1 MVFSSIIFLYFFLPC
16 MLIIYYISPNKTKNI
31 VLLISGLFFYAW
43 GEPVYVFLM
52 LLTTLVDY
60 TAGGIIDRFDSS
72 KKIRTLALI
81 SSLIINLG
89 ILFTFKYSS
98 FFAGIF
104 GIELKKLPLPVGIS
118 FYTFQSISYTI
129 DMYMR
134 KIKVQKN
141 FINYAAYVTLFPQIV
156 AGPIVRYEDVQNEI
170 NSRKV
175 NIYLLGEGAGIFI
188 KGLAKKVL
196 LANNIGLLW
205 TEIKGMDYSE
215 ISVLTAWL
223 GILAFTFQIYYD
235 FSGYSDMAV
244 GLGKMLGFNFPE
256 NFRHPYISRSISEFW
271 RRWHITLGSW
281 FRSYVYIPLGGNRK
295 GKYKTLRNLLIVWGL
310 TGLWH
315 GASWNFILWG
325 LYFGTI
331 LVIEK
336 RFFLK
341 FFEKH
346 KIIGNMVTNILVVIG
361 FVFFYNEKNILDI
374 FIKMFTGRGISFTNV
389 STNYYLLNYLVLLII
404 SFIACTPL
412 LKNIINKCKKNKNLN
427 IVISIVEPIVLIG
440 LLVLSTAFIVDAS
453 SNSFLYFRF

>member
-1 MVFSSIIFLYFFLPC
+1 MIFSSIYFIYYFLIIFLILYFITPKKF
-16 MLIIYYISPNKTKNI
+16 KNYTLLLGSLFFYFYGDSKYI
-31 VLLISGLFFYAW
+31 VLL
-43 GEPVYVFLM
+43 
-52 LLTTLVDY
+52 
-60 TAGGIIDRFDSS
+60 
-72 KKIRTLALI
+72 LI
-81 SSLIINLG
+81 SSLVNYILGRLISKKNKKLFLIIGLIFNFGLLFYFKYFNFFLSNINSLFKTNINLFS
-89 ILFTFKYSS
+89 IV
-98 FFAGIF
+98 
-104 GIELKKLPLPVGIS
+104 LPLGIS
-118 FYTFQSISYTI
+118 FYTFKNASYLI
-129 DMYMR
+129 DVYKNR
-134 KIKVQKN
+134 VNSEKN
-141 FINYAAYVTLFPQIV
+141 FINYFTYIAMFPSLIQ
-156 AGPIVRYEDVQNEI
+156 GPIVRYKDIDLKDKKISYDNFAMGVERFI
-170 NSRKV
+170 IGLSKKV
-175 NIYLLGEGAGIFI
+175 ILADT
-188 KGLAKKVL
+188 LAKLVTSL
-196 LANNIGLLW
+196 TNMEVQTVVSLW
-205 TEIKGMDYSE
+205 VKATSDIVKLY
-215 ISVLTAWL
+215 L
-223 GILAFTFQIYYD
+223 D
-235 FSGYSDMAV
+235 FSGYTDMAI
-244 GLGKMLGFNFPE
+244 GLGLMIGIKIME
-256 NFRHPYISRSISEFW
+256 NFDYPLSTYSVTSFW
-271 RRWHITLGSW
+271 RKWHISLSSW
-281 FRSYVYIPLGGNRK
+281 FKDYIYIPLGGNRK
-295 GKYKTLRNLLIVWGL
+295 GKFRKYFNIFVVWFL

-346 KIIGNMVTNILVVIG
+346 KIVGNMVTNILVVIG

>member
-1 MVFSSIIFLYFFLPC
+1 MIFSSIYFIYYFLIIFLILYFITPKKF
-16 MLIIYYISPNKTKNI
+16 KNYTLLLGSLFFYFYGDSKYI
-31 VLLISGLFFYAW
+31 VLL
-43 GEPVYVFLM
+43 
-52 LLTTLVDY
+52 
-60 TAGGIIDRFDSS
+60 
-72 KKIRTLALI
+72 LI
-81 SSLIINLG
+81 SSLANYILGRLISKKNKKLFLIIGLIFNFGLLFYFKYFNFFLSNINSLFKTNINLFS
-89 ILFTFKYSS
+89 IV
-98 FFAGIF
+98 
-104 GIELKKLPLPVGIS
+104 LPLGIS
-118 FYTFQSISYTI
+118 FYTFKNASYLI
-129 DMYMR
+129 DVYKNR
-134 KIKVQKN
+134 VNSEKN
-141 FINYAAYVTLFPQIV
+141 FINYFTYIAMFPSLIQ
-156 AGPIVRYEDVQNEI
+156 GPIVRYKDIDLKDKKISFDNFAMGVERFI
-170 NSRKV
+170 IGLSKKV
-175 NIYLLGEGAGIFI
+175 ILADT
-188 KGLAKKVL
+188 LAKLVTSL
-196 LANNIGLLW
+196 TNMEVQTVVSLW
-205 TEIKGMDYSE
+205 VKATSDIVKLY
-215 ISVLTAWL
+215 L
-223 GILAFTFQIYYD
+223 D
-235 FSGYSDMAV
+235 FSGYTDMAI
-244 GLGKMLGFNFPE
+244 GLGLMIGIKIME
-256 NFRHPYISRSISEFW
+256 NFDYPLSTYSVTSFW
-271 RRWHITLGSW
+271 RKWHISLSSW
-281 FRSYVYIPLGGNRK
+281 FKDYIYIPLGGNRK
-295 GKYKTLRNLLIVWGL
+295 GKFRKYFNIFVVWFL

-346 KIIGNMVTNILVVIG
+346 KIIGNIVTNILVVIG

>member
-1 MVFSSIIFLYFFLPC
+1 MIFSSIYFIYYFLIIFLILYFITPKKF
-16 MLIIYYISPNKTKNI
+16 KNYTLLLGSLFFYFYGDSKYI
-31 VLLISGLFFYAW
+31 VLL
-43 GEPVYVFLM
+43 
-52 LLTTLVDY
+52 
-60 TAGGIIDRFDSS
+60 
-72 KKIRTLALI
+72 LI
-81 SSLIINLG
+81 SSLVNYILGRLISKKNKKLFLIIGLIFNFGLLFYFKYFNFFLSNINSLFKTNINLFS
-89 ILFTFKYSS
+89 IV
-98 FFAGIF
+98 
-104 GIELKKLPLPVGIS
+104 LPLGIS
-118 FYTFQSISYTI
+118 FYTFKNASYLI
-129 DMYMR
+129 DVYKNR
-134 KIKVQKN
+134 VNSEKN
-141 FINYAAYVTLFPQIV
+141 FINYFTYIAMFPSLIQ
-156 AGPIVRYEDVQNEI
+156 GPIVRYKDIDLKDKKISFDNFAMGVERFI
-170 NSRKV
+170 IGLSKKV
-175 NIYLLGEGAGIFI
+175 ILADT
-188 KGLAKKVL
+188 LAKLVTSL
-196 LANNIGLLW
+196 TNMEVQTVVSLW
-205 TEIKGMDYSE
+205 VKATSDIVKLY
-215 ISVLTAWL
+215 L
-223 GILAFTFQIYYD
+223 D
-235 FSGYSDMAV
+235 FSGYTDMAI
-244 GLGKMLGFNFPE
+244 GLGLMIGIKIME
-256 NFRHPYISRSISEFW
+256 NFDYPLSTYSITSFW
-271 RRWHITLGSW
+271 RKWHISLSSW
-281 FRSYVYIPLGGNRK
+281 FKDYIYIPLGGNRK
-295 GKYKTLRNLLIVWGL
+295 GKFRKYFNIFVIWFL

>member
-1 MVFSSIIFLYFFLPC
+1 MIFSSIYFIYYFLIIFLILYFITPKKF
-16 MLIIYYISPNKTKNI
+16 KNYTLLLGSLFFYFYGDSKYI
-31 VLLISGLFFYAW
+31 VLL
-43 GEPVYVFLM
+43 
-52 LLTTLVDY
+52 
-60 TAGGIIDRFDSS
+60 
-72 KKIRTLALI
+72 LI
-81 SSLIINLG
+81 SSLVNYILGRLISKKNKKLFLIIGLIFNFGLLFYFKYFNFFLSNINSLFKTNINLFS
-89 ILFTFKYSS
+89 IV
-98 FFAGIF
+98 
-104 GIELKKLPLPVGIS
+104 LPLGIS
-118 FYTFQSISYTI
+118 FYTFKNASYLI
-129 DMYMR
+129 DVYKNR
-134 KIKVQKN
+134 VNPEKN
-141 FINYAAYVTLFPQIV
+141 FINYFTYIAMFPSLIQ
-156 AGPIVRYEDVQNEI
+156 GPIVRYKDIDLKDKKISFDNFAMGVERFI
-170 NSRKV
+170 IGLSKKV
-175 NIYLLGEGAGIFI
+175 ILADT
-188 KGLAKKVL
+188 LAKLVTSL
-196 LANNIGLLW
+196 TNMEVQTVVSLW
-205 TEIKGMDYSE
+205 VKATSDIVKLY
-215 ISVLTAWL
+215 L
-223 GILAFTFQIYYD
+223 D
-235 FSGYSDMAV
+235 FSGYTDMAI
-244 GLGKMLGFNFPE
+244 GLGLMIGIKIME
-256 NFRHPYISRSISEFW
+256 NFDYPLSTYSITSFW
-271 RRWHITLGSW
+271 RKWHISLSSW
-281 FRSYVYIPLGGNRK
+281 FKDYIYIPLGGNRK
-295 GKYKTLRNLLIVWGL
+295 GKFRKYFNIFVVWFL

-374 FIKMFTGRGISFTNV
+374 FIKMFTGKGISFTNV

>member
-1 MVFSSIIFLYFFLPC
+1 MIFSSIYFIYYFLIIF
-16 MLIIYYISPNKTKNI
+16 LIIYFITPKKFKNYTLLLGSLFFYFYGDSKYI
-31 VLLISGLFFYAW
+31 VLL
-43 GEPVYVFLM
+43 
-52 LLTTLVDY
+52 
-60 TAGGIIDRFDSS
+60 
-72 KKIRTLALI
+72 LI
-81 SSLIINLG
+81 SSLVNYILGRLISKKNKKLFLIIGLIFNFGLLFYFKYFNFFLSNINSLFKTNINLFS
-89 ILFTFKYSS
+89 IV
-98 FFAGIF
+98 
-104 GIELKKLPLPVGIS
+104 LPLGIS
-118 FYTFQSISYTI
+118 FYTFKNASYLI
-129 DMYMR
+129 DVYKNR
-134 KIKVQKN
+134 VNPEKN
-141 FINYAAYVTLFPQIV
+141 FINYFTYIAMFPSLIQ
-156 AGPIVRYEDVQNEI
+156 GPIVRYKDIDLKDKKISFDNFAMGVERFI
-170 NSRKV
+170 IGLSKKV
-175 NIYLLGEGAGIFI
+175 ILADT
-188 KGLAKKVL
+188 LAKLVTSL
-196 LANNIGLLW
+196 TNMEVQTVVSLW
-205 TEIKGMDYSE
+205 VKATSDIVKLY
-215 ISVLTAWL
+215 L
-223 GILAFTFQIYYD
+223 D
-235 FSGYSDMAV
+235 FSGYTDMAI
-244 GLGKMLGFNFPE
+244 GLGLMIGIKIME
-256 NFRHPYISRSISEFW
+256 NFDYPLSTYSVTSFW
-271 RRWHITLGSW
+271 RKWHISLSSW
-281 FRSYVYIPLGGNRK
+281 FKDYIYIPLGGNRK
-295 GKYKTLRNLLIVWGL
+295 GKFRKYFNIFVVWFL

>member
-1 MVFSSIIFLYFFLPC
+1 MIFSSIYFIYYFLIIFLILYFITPKK
-16 MLIIYYISPNKTKNI
+16 YKNYTLLLGSLFFYFYGDSKYI
-31 VLLISGLFFYAW
+31 VLL
-43 GEPVYVFLM
+43 
-52 LLTTLVDY
+52 
-60 TAGGIIDRFDSS
+60 
-72 KKIRTLALI
+72 LI
-81 SSLIINLG
+81 SSLVNYILGRLISKKNKKLFLIIGLIFNFGLLFYFKYFNFFLSNINSLFKTNINLFS
-89 ILFTFKYSS
+89 IV
-98 FFAGIF
+98 
-104 GIELKKLPLPVGIS
+104 LPLGIS
-118 FYTFQSISYTI
+118 FYTFKNASYLI
-129 DMYMR
+129 DVY
-134 KIKVQKN
+134 KNKVNPEKN
-141 FINYAAYVTLFPQIV
+141 FINYFTYIAMFPSLIQ
-156 AGPIVRYEDVQNEI
+156 GPIVRYKDIDLKDKKISYDNFAMGVERFI
-170 NSRKV
+170 IGLSKKV
-175 NIYLLGEGAGIFI
+175 ILADT
-188 KGLAKKVL
+188 LAKLVTAL
-196 LANNIGLLW
+196 TNMEVQTVVSLW
-205 TEIKGMDYSE
+205 VKATSDIVKLY
-215 ISVLTAWL
+215 L
-223 GILAFTFQIYYD
+223 D
-235 FSGYSDMAV
+235 FSGYTDMAI
-244 GLGKMLGFNFPE
+244 GLGLMIGIKIME
-256 NFRHPYISRSISEFW
+256 NFDYPLSTYSVTSFW
-271 RRWHITLGSW
+271 RKWHISLSSW
-281 FRSYVYIPLGGNRK
+281 FKDYIYIPLGGNRK
-295 GKYKTLRNLLIVWGL
+295 GKFRKYFNIFVVWFL

-346 KIIGNMVTNILVVIG
+346 KIIGNIVTNILVVIG

>member
-1 MVFSSIIFLYFFLPC
+1 MIFSSIYFIYYFLIIFLILYFITPKKF
-16 MLIIYYISPNKTKNI
+16 KNYTLLLGSLFFYFYGDSKYI
-31 VLLISGLFFYAW
+31 VLL
-43 GEPVYVFLM
+43 
-52 LLTTLVDY
+52 
-60 TAGGIIDRFDSS
+60 
-72 KKIRTLALI
+72 LI
-81 SSLIINLG
+81 SSLANYILGRLFSKKNKKLFLIIGLIFNFGLLFYFKYFNFFLSNINSLFKTNINLFS
-89 ILFTFKYSS
+89 IV
-98 FFAGIF
+98 
-104 GIELKKLPLPVGIS
+104 LPLGIS
-118 FYTFQSISYTI
+118 FYTFKNASYLI
-129 DMYMR
+129 DVYKNR
-134 KIKVQKN
+134 VNSEKN
-141 FINYAAYVTLFPQIV
+141 FINYFTYIAMFPSLIQ
-156 AGPIVRYEDVQNEI
+156 GPIVRYKDIDLKDKKISFDNFAMGVERFI
-170 NSRKV
+170 IGLSKKV
-175 NIYLLGEGAGIFI
+175 ILADT
-188 KGLAKKVL
+188 LAKLVTSL
-196 LANNIGLLW
+196 TNMEVQTVVSLW
-205 TEIKGMDYSE
+205 VKATSDIVKLY
-215 ISVLTAWL
+215 L
-223 GILAFTFQIYYD
+223 D
-235 FSGYSDMAV
+235 FSGYTDMAI
-244 GLGKMLGFNFPE
+244 GLGLMIGIKIME
-256 NFRHPYISRSISEFW
+256 NFDYPLSTYSVTSFW
-271 RRWHITLGSW
+271 RKWHISLSSW
-281 FRSYVYIPLGGNRK
+281 FKDYIYIPLGGNRK
-295 GKYKTLRNLLIVWGL
+295 GKFRKYFNIFVVWFL

-374 FIKMFTGRGISFTNV
+374 FIKMFTGKGISFTNV

>member
-1 MVFSSIIFLYFFLPC
+1 MIFSSIYFIYYFLIIFLILYFITPKKF
-16 MLIIYYISPNKTKNI
+16 KNYTLLLGSLFFYFYGDSKYI
-31 VLLISGLFFYAW
+31 VLL
-43 GEPVYVFLM
+43 
-52 LLTTLVDY
+52 
-60 TAGGIIDRFDSS
+60 
-72 KKIRTLALI
+72 LI
-81 SSLIINLG
+81 SSLVNYILGRLISKKNKKLFLIIGLIFNFGLLFYFKYFNFFLSNINSLFKTNINLFS
-89 ILFTFKYSS
+89 IV
-98 FFAGIF
+98 
-104 GIELKKLPLPVGIS
+104 LPLGIS
-118 FYTFQSISYTI
+118 FYTFKNASYLI
-129 DMYMR
+129 DVYKNR
-134 KIKVQKN
+134 VNPEKN
-141 FINYAAYVTLFPQIV
+141 FINYFTYIAMFPSLIQ
-156 AGPIVRYEDVQNEI
+156 GPIVRYKDIDLKDKKISFDNFAMGVERFI
-170 NSRKV
+170 IGLSKKV
-175 NIYLLGEGAGIFI
+175 ILADT
-188 KGLAKKVL
+188 LAKLVTSL
-196 LANNIGLLW
+196 TNMEVQTVVSLW
-205 TEIKGMDYSE
+205 VKATSDIVKLY
-215 ISVLTAWL
+215 L
-223 GILAFTFQIYYD
+223 D
-235 FSGYSDMAV
+235 FSGYTDMAI
-244 GLGKMLGFNFPE
+244 GLGLMIGIKIME
-256 NFRHPYISRSISEFW
+256 NFDYPLSTYSITSFW
-271 RRWHITLGSW
+271 RKWHISLSSW
-281 FRSYVYIPLGGNRK
+281 FKDYIYIPLGGNRK
-295 GKYKTLRNLLIVWGL
+295 GKFRKYFNIFVVWFL

>member
-1 MVFSSIIFLYFFLPC
+1 MIFSSIYFIYYFLIIFLILYFITPKKF
-16 MLIIYYISPNKTKNI
+16 KNYTLLLGSLFFYFYGDSKYI
-31 VLLISGLFFYAW
+31 VLL
-43 GEPVYVFLM
+43 
-52 LLTTLVDY
+52 
-60 TAGGIIDRFDSS
+60 
-72 KKIRTLALI
+72 LI
-81 SSLIINLG
+81 SSLVNYILGRLISKKNKKLFLIIGLIFNFGLLFYFKYFNFFLSNINSLFKTNINLFS
-89 ILFTFKYSS
+89 IV
-98 FFAGIF
+98 
-104 GIELKKLPLPVGIS
+104 LPLGIS
-118 FYTFQSISYTI
+118 FYTFKNASYLI
-129 DMYMR
+129 DVYKNR
-134 KIKVQKN
+134 VNSEKN
-141 FINYAAYVTLFPQIV
+141 FINYFTYIAMFPSLIQ
-156 AGPIVRYEDVQNEI
+156 GPIVRYKDIDLKDKKISFDNFAMGVERFI
-170 NSRKV
+170 IGLSKKV
-175 NIYLLGEGAGIFI
+175 ILADT
-188 KGLAKKVL
+188 LAKLVTSL
-196 LANNIGLLW
+196 TNMEVQTVVSLW
-205 TEIKGMDYSE
+205 VKATSDIVKLY
-215 ISVLTAWL
+215 L
-223 GILAFTFQIYYD
+223 D
-235 FSGYSDMAV
+235 FSGYTDMAI
-244 GLGKMLGFNFPE
+244 GLGLMIGIKIME
-256 NFRHPYISRSISEFW
+256 NFDYPLSTYSVTSFW
-271 RRWHITLGSW
+271 RKWHISLSSW
-281 FRSYVYIPLGGNRK
+281 FKDYIYIPLGGNRK
-295 GKYKTLRNLLIVWGL
+295 GKFRKYFNIFVVWFL

-346 KIIGNMVTNILVVIG
+346 KIIGNIVTNILVVIG

>member
-1 MVFSSIIFLYFFLPC
+1 MIFSSIYFIYYFLIIFLILYFITPKKF
-16 MLIIYYISPNKTKNI
+16 KNYTLLLGSLFFYFYGDSKYI
-31 VLLISGLFFYAW
+31 VLL
-43 GEPVYVFLM
+43 
-52 LLTTLVDY
+52 
-60 TAGGIIDRFDSS
+60 
-72 KKIRTLALI
+72 LI
-81 SSLIINLG
+81 SSLVNYILGRLISKKNKKLFLIIGLIFNFGLLFYFKYFNFFLSNINSLFKTNINLFS
-89 ILFTFKYSS
+89 IV
-98 FFAGIF
+98 
-104 GIELKKLPLPVGIS
+104 LPLGIS
-118 FYTFQSISYTI
+118 FYTFKNASYLI
-129 DMYMR
+129 DVYKNR
-134 KIKVQKN
+134 VNSEKN
-141 FINYAAYVTLFPQIV
+141 FINYFTYIAMFPSLIQ
-156 AGPIVRYEDVQNEI
+156 GPIVRYKDIDLKDKKISFDNFAMGVERFI
-170 NSRKV
+170 IGLSKKV
-175 NIYLLGEGAGIFI
+175 ILADT
-188 KGLAKKVL
+188 LAKLVTSL
-196 LANNIGLLW
+196 TNMEVQTVVSLW
-205 TEIKGMDYSE
+205 VKATSDIVKLY
-215 ISVLTAWL
+215 L
-223 GILAFTFQIYYD
+223 D
-235 FSGYSDMAV
+235 FSGYTDMAI
-244 GLGKMLGFNFPE
+244 GLGLMIGIKIME
-256 NFRHPYISRSISEFW
+256 NFDYPLSTYSVTSFW
-271 RRWHITLGSW
+271 RKWHISLSSW
-281 FRSYVYIPLGGNRK
+281 FKDYIYIPLGGNRK
-295 GKYKTLRNLLIVWGL
+295 GKFRKYFNIFVVWFL

-440 LLVLSTAFIVDAS
+440 LLVLSTAFIVDES

>member
-1 MVFSSIIFLYFFLPC
+1 MIFSNIYFIYYFLIIFLILYFITPKK
-16 MLIIYYISPNKTKNI
+16 YKNYTLLLGSLFFYFYGDSKYI
-31 VLLISGLFFYAW
+31 VLL
-43 GEPVYVFLM
+43 
-52 LLTTLVDY
+52 
-60 TAGGIIDRFDSS
+60 
-72 KKIRTLALI
+72 LI
-81 SSLIINLG
+81 SSLVNYILGRLISKKNKKLFLIIGLIFNFGLLFYFKYFNFFLSNINSLFKTNINLFS
-89 ILFTFKYSS
+89 IV
-98 FFAGIF
+98 
-104 GIELKKLPLPVGIS
+104 LPLGIS
-118 FYTFQSISYTI
+118 FYTFKNASYLIDVYKNRVISE
-129 DMYMR
+129 
-134 KIKVQKN
+134 KN
-141 FINYAAYVTLFPQIV
+141 FINYFTYIAMFPSLIQ
-156 AGPIVRYEDVQNEI
+156 GPIVRYKDIDLKDKKISFDNFAMGVERFI
-170 NSRKV
+170 IGLSKKV
-175 NIYLLGEGAGIFI
+175 ILADT
-188 KGLAKKVL
+188 LAKLVTSL
-196 LANNIGLLW
+196 TNMEVQTVVSLW
-205 TEIKGMDYSE
+205 VKATSDIVKLY
-215 ISVLTAWL
+215 L
-223 GILAFTFQIYYD
+223 D
-235 FSGYSDMAV
+235 FSGYTDMAI
-244 GLGKMLGFNFPE
+244 GLGLMMGIKIME
-256 NFRHPYISRSISEFW
+256 NFDYPLSTYSVTSFW
-271 RRWHITLGSW
+271 RKWHISLSSW
-281 FRSYVYIPLGGNRK
+281 FKDYIYIPLGGNRK
-295 GKYKTLRNLLIVWGL
+295 GKFRKYFNIFVVWFL

-374 FIKMFTGRGISFTNV
+374 FIKMFTGKGISFTNV

>member
-1 MVFSSIIFLYFFLPC
+1 MIFSSIYFIYYFLIIFLILYFITPKK
-16 MLIIYYISPNKTKNI
+16 YKNYTLLLGSLFFYFYGDSKYI
-31 VLLISGLFFYAW
+31 VLL
-43 GEPVYVFLM
+43 
-52 LLTTLVDY
+52 
-60 TAGGIIDRFDSS
+60 
-72 KKIRTLALI
+72 LI
-81 SSLIINLG
+81 SSLVNYILGRLISKKNKKLFLIIGLIFNFGLLFYFKYFNFFLSNINSLFKTNINLFS
-89 ILFTFKYSS
+89 IV
-98 FFAGIF
+98 
-104 GIELKKLPLPVGIS
+104 LPLGIS
-118 FYTFQSISYTI
+118 FYTFKNASYLI
-129 DMYMR
+129 DVYKNR
-134 KIKVQKN
+134 VNSEKN
-141 FINYAAYVTLFPQIV
+141 FINYFTYIAMFPSLIQ
-156 AGPIVRYEDVQNEI
+156 GPIVRYKDIDLKDKKISFDNFAMGVERFVI
-170 NSRKV
+170 GLSKKV
-175 NIYLLGEGAGIFI
+175 ILADT
-188 KGLAKKVL
+188 LAKLVTSL
-196 LANNIGLLW
+196 TNMEVQTVVSLW
-205 TEIKGMDYSE
+205 VKATSDIVKLY
-215 ISVLTAWL
+215 L
-223 GILAFTFQIYYD
+223 G
-235 FSGYSDMAV
+235 FSGYTDMAI
-244 GLGKMLGFNFPE
+244 GLGLMIGIKIME
-256 NFRHPYISRSISEFW
+256 NFDYPLSTYSVTSFW
-271 RRWHITLGSW
+271 RKWHISLSSW
-281 FRSYVYIPLGGNRK
+281 FKDYIYIPLGGNRK
-295 GKYKTLRNLLIVWGL
+295 GKFRKYFNIFVVWFL

-374 FIKMFTGRGISFTNV
+374 FKKMFTGRGISFTNV

>member
-1 MVFSSIIFLYFFLPC
+1 MIFSSIYFIYYFLIIFLILYFITPKKF
-16 MLIIYYISPNKTKNI
+16 KNYTLLLGSLFFYFYGDSKYI
-31 VLLISGLFFYAW
+31 VLL
-43 GEPVYVFLM
+43 
-52 LLTTLVDY
+52 
-60 TAGGIIDRFDSS
+60 
-72 KKIRTLALI
+72 LI
-81 SSLIINLG
+81 SSLVNYILGRLISKKNKKLFLIIGLIFNFGLLFYFKYFNFFLSNINSLFKTNINLFS
-89 ILFTFKYSS
+89 IV
-98 FFAGIF
+98 
-104 GIELKKLPLPVGIS
+104 LPLGIS
-118 FYTFQSISYTI
+118 FYTFKNASYLI
-129 DMYMR
+129 DVYKNR
-134 KIKVQKN
+134 VNSEKN
-141 FINYAAYVTLFPQIV
+141 FINYFTYIAMFPSLIQ
-156 AGPIVRYEDVQNEI
+156 GPIVRYKDIDLKDKKISFDNFAMGVERFVI
-170 NSRKV
+170 GLSKKV
-175 NIYLLGEGAGIFI
+175 ILADT
-188 KGLAKKVL
+188 LAKLVTSL
-196 LANNIGLLW
+196 TNMEVQTVVSLW
-205 TEIKGMDYSE
+205 VKATSDIVKLY
-215 ISVLTAWL
+215 L
-223 GILAFTFQIYYD
+223 D
-235 FSGYSDMAV
+235 FSGYTDMAI
-244 GLGKMLGFNFPE
+244 GLGLMIGIKIME
-256 NFRHPYISRSISEFW
+256 NFDYPLSTYSITSFW
-271 RRWHITLGSW
+271 RKWHISLSSW
-281 FRSYVYIPLGGNRK
+281 FKDYIYIPLGGNRK
-295 GKYKTLRNLLIVWGL
+295 GKFRKYFNIFVVWFL

-374 FIKMFTGRGISFTNV
+374 FIKMFTGKGISFTNV

>member
-1 MVFSSIIFLYFFLPC
+1 MIFSSIYFIYYFLIIFLILYFITPKKF
-16 MLIIYYISPNKTKNI
+16 KNYTLLLGSLFFYFYGDSKYI
-31 VLLISGLFFYAW
+31 VLL
-43 GEPVYVFLM
+43 
-52 LLTTLVDY
+52 
-60 TAGGIIDRFDSS
+60 
-72 KKIRTLALI
+72 LI
-81 SSLIINLG
+81 SSLVNYVLGRLISKKNKKLFLIIGLIFNFGLLFYFKYFNFFLSNINSLFKTNINLFS
-89 ILFTFKYSS
+89 IV
-98 FFAGIF
+98 
-104 GIELKKLPLPVGIS
+104 LPLGIS
-118 FYTFQSISYTI
+118 FYTFKNASYLI
-129 DMYMR
+129 DVYKNR
-134 KIKVQKN
+134 VNSEKN
-141 FINYAAYVTLFPQIV
+141 FINYFTYIAMFPSLIQ
-156 AGPIVRYEDVQNEI
+156 GPIVRYKDIDLKDKKISFDNFAMGVERFI
-170 NSRKV
+170 IGLSKKV
-175 NIYLLGEGAGIFI
+175 ILADT
-188 KGLAKKVL
+188 LAKLVTSL
-196 LANNIGLLW
+196 TNMEVQTVVSLW
-205 TEIKGMDYSE
+205 VKA
-215 ISVLTAWL
+215 ISDIVKLYL
-223 GILAFTFQIYYD
+223 D
-235 FSGYSDMAV
+235 FSGYTDMAI
-244 GLGKMLGFNFPE
+244 GLGLMIGIKIME
-256 NFRHPYISRSISEFW
+256 NFDYPLSTYSITSFW
-271 RRWHITLGSW
+271 RKWHISLSSW
-281 FRSYVYIPLGGNRK
+281 FKDYIYIPLGGNRK
-295 GKYKTLRNLLIVWGL
+295 GKFRKYFNIFVVWFL

-315 GASWNFILWG
+315 GASWKFILWG

>member
-1 MVFSSIIFLYFFLPC
+1 MIFSSIYFIYYFLIIFLILYFITPKK
-16 MLIIYYISPNKTKNI
+16 YKNYTLLLGSLFFYFYGDSKYI
-31 VLLISGLFFYAW
+31 VLL
-43 GEPVYVFLM
+43 
-52 LLTTLVDY
+52 
-60 TAGGIIDRFDSS
+60 
-72 KKIRTLALI
+72 LI
-81 SSLIINLG
+81 SSLVNYILGRLISKKNKKLFLIIGLIFNFGLLFYFKYFNFFLSNINSLFKTNINLFS
-89 ILFTFKYSS
+89 IV
-98 FFAGIF
+98 
-104 GIELKKLPLPVGIS
+104 LPLGIS
-118 FYTFQSISYTI
+118 FYTFKNASYLI
-129 DMYMR
+129 DVYKNR
-134 KIKVQKN
+134 VNSEKN
-141 FINYAAYVTLFPQIV
+141 FINYFTYIAMFPSLIQ
-156 AGPIVRYEDVQNEI
+156 GPIVRYKDIDLKDKKISFDNFAMGVERFI
-170 NSRKV
+170 IGLSKKV
-175 NIYLLGEGAGIFI
+175 ILADT
-188 KGLAKKVL
+188 LAKLVTSL
-196 LANNIGLLW
+196 TNMEVQTVVSLW
-205 TEIKGMDYSE
+205 LKATSDIVKLY
-215 ISVLTAWL
+215 L
-223 GILAFTFQIYYD
+223 D
-235 FSGYSDMAV
+235 FSGYTDMAI
-244 GLGKMLGFNFPE
+244 GLGLMIGIKIME
-256 NFRHPYISRSISEFW
+256 NFDYPLSTYSVTSFW
-271 RRWHITLGSW
+271 RKWHISLSSW
-281 FRSYVYIPLGGNRK
+281 FKDYIYIPLGGNRK
-295 GKYKTLRNLLIVWGL
+295 GKFRKYFNIFVVWFL

-346 KIIGNMVTNILVVIG
+346 KIIGNIVTNILVVIG